1 MMDGEI
7 IGGESMIPFYEELYN
22 RFHELH
28 QEIEQALEALP
39 PEVLDWKPGPEMNSI
54 CVLITHLTGAERFL
68 IGDVI
73 MGEPSNRNRET
84 EFQVAGLA
92 KQDLLDRLTTVDSYI
107 KGAFEK
113 MFLADLEKSRT
124 HPRNGKQVSVS
135 WAILH
140 ALEHSATHLGHI
152 QLTVQLLQLPEG

>member
-1 MMDGEI
+1 MN
-7 IGGESMIPFYEELYN
+7 PFYGELYN

-39 PEVLDWKPGPEMNSI
+39 ADVLDWKPAPEMNSI
-54 CVLITHLTGAERFL
+54 GVLITHLSGAERFL

-73 MGEPSNRNRET
+73 MGEPSNRDREA
-84 EFQVAGLA
+84 EFQVEGFA
-92 KQDLLDRLTTVDSYI
+92 KQDLLDRLTTVDAYI
-107 KGAFEK
+107 KEAFEK
-113 MFLADLEKSRT
+113 MSLADLETSRT

-140 ALEHSATHLGHI
+140 ALEHTGIHLGHI
-152 QLTVQLLQLPEG
+152 ELTVQLLQLPEG